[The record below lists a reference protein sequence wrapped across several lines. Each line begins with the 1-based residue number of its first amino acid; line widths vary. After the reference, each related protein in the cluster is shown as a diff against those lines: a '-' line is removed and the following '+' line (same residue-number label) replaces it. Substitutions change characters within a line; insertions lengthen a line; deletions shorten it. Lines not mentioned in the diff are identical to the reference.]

1 RCIDRKL
8 ETMTILDS
16 DSLELFIHDHI
27 VPLWEKPGW
36 MTAKKIISEVIR
48 IEYRPL
54 RDTNPIVI
62 QTSQA
67 ARVTPAPPVAER
79 IRKDSQTMSTP
90 PQPPPPSTK
99 PSHANQPPKV
109 SNPSLPPATA
119 SAKLS
124 NPNVATQQSQSKISN
139 TNTSSTVNATKV
151 VSQPQNLKT
160 TENKPSIQPVTN
172 QAHGKSLEMA
182 TRVTTNPT
190 KQHASHSLSS
200 ESIPI

>member
-99 PSHANQPPKV
+99 PSHAN
-109 SNPSLPPATA
+109 
-119 SAKLS
+119 
-124 NPNVATQQSQSKISN
+124 
-139 TNTSSTVNATKV
+139 
-151 VSQPQNLKT
+151 
-160 TENKPSIQPVTN
+160 
-172 QAHGKSLEMA
+172 
-182 TRVTTNPT
+182 
-190 KQHASHSLSS
+190 
-200 ESIPI
+200 